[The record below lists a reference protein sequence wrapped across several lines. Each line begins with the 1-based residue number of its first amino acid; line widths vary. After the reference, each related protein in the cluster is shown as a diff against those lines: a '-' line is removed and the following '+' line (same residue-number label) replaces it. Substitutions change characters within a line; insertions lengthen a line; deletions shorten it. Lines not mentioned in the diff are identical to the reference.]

1 MTQVSMRV
9 GEDIKVQAT
18 VDELQI
24 IKEFEDNYEENSKFV
39 NVDDLKKRIDMM
51 LESVQTS
58 ENTRNL

>member
-1 MTQVSMRV
+1 MTFMTQVSMRV

-51 LESVQTS
+51 LESV
-58 ENTRNL
+58 